1 LASTSGRT
9 NPSPAWLIST
19 ARRFICKYTQ
29 AYMDAHHSTYILGED
44 PTRKSIGLQCSAYTP
59 TTLEHPR
66 RIHGPAHA
74 RDGSTPKGSETYNKN
89 ASTSGN
95 IFYRSMCVQM

>member
-1 LASTSGRT
+1 
-9 NPSPAWLIST
+9 LIST

-29 AYMDAHHSTYILGED
+29 AYMGARIIG
-44 PTRKSIGLQCSAYTP
+44 RKYSVKVQRENQSAVRPANPRDCSAYMP

-66 RIHGPAHA
+66 RIHGHAHA
-74 RDGSTPKGSETYNKN
+74 RDGSTPNGSETYNKN